1 MAPCRNYIHVQ
12 APKAEMNKKHRYS
25 KCHHKRNSG
34 SPLRRYEQPH
44 SIGVGLRS
52 NRRLTSGSPPPA
64 LTTATTAP
72 RSGWPSCSSAGL
84 GVGAAASLPPPTT
97 TLEGRGQ
104 VRRTG
109 GPKRG
114 WWRRSRRRRGLLEP
128 FPPRHRRQG
137 PSAPRQIPTQILP
150 DEWGTGLCAKAPS
163 RCKGRTTPEHERR
176 PSSARHLGRSSRVH
190 GAAAT
195 PGRRARRE
203 PSRQA
208 QHTGD
213 DDVRRRP
220 APRC

>member
-1 MAPCRNYIHVQ
+1 MR
-12 APKAEMNKKHRYS
+12 KKHGS
-25 KCHHKRNSG
+25 VPKLHTCSGPESRNEQKTPAFEVPSQTE
-34 SPLRRYEQPH
+34 LRF
-44 SIGVGLRS
+44 
-52 NRRLTSGSPPPA
+52 PPPQVR
-64 LTTATTAP
+64 TAPLDRGGPAEQQKTDERLAAARSDYDDNGP

-150 DEWGTGLCAKAPS
+150 DEWGSGLCAKAPS
-163 RCKGRTTPEHERR
+163 RCKGRTTTEHERR

-195 PGRRARRE
+195 PRQKR
-203 PSRQA
+203 PSGA
-208 QHTGD
+208 K
-213 DDVRRRP
+213 P
-220 APRC
+220 ASPTRWG